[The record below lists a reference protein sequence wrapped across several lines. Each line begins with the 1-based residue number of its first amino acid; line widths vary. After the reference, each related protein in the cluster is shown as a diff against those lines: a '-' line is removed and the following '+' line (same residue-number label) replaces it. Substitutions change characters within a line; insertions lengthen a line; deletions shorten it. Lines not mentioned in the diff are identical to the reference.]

1 MIFNTLSYWWHDF
14 VFSQIIY
21 NKIITMKTLITP
33 GVNSLL
39 AKLFMSVCSL
49 LLTVATFAQETKK
62 VDVDINTNSG
72 GGSFFA
78 SPWVWVVGV
87 AVFILLLV
95 ALMRG
100 GNRRDV

>member
-1 MIFNTLSYWWHDF
+1 MQTCISSIKALSTKVLMFMLFTL
-14 VFSQIIY
+14 
-21 NKIITMKTLITP
+21 
-33 GVNSLL
+33 NSVMLL
-39 AKLFMSVCSL
+39 
-49 LLTVATFAQETKK
+49 AQETKK
-62 VDVDINTNSG
+62 VDVDINTGGDGG

-100 GNRRDV
+100 GSRRDV